1 MELQT
6 PINVIVHG
14 VIQCC
19 NFSNLHIFYS
29 ILTNVKRFML
39 ISQIMLISKANPRLY
54 FAKGFLVDYHA
65 NRLHFWLYSLVVA
78 IVVVFFK
85 SLRTVDPNFRHFSR
99 MARVKPFRPKKIG
112 LSGFVIQMPPPSL
125 LEQFLHEHAIVTLLH
140 IGVEGGLW
148 VTD

>member
-19 NFSNLHIFYS
+19 NFSNLHILYP
-29 ILTNVKRFML
+29 ILANVKRFML
-39 ISQIMLISKANPRLY
+39 ISQIMLISKANPGLY

-65 NRLHFWLYSLVVA
+65 NRLHFWLNSLVVA
-78 IVVVFFK
+78 IVVVL
-85 SLRTVDPNFRHFSR
+85 SNCRCTVDPNFRHFSR

-112 LSGFVIQMPPPSL
+112 LSGFIVQMPPPSL
-125 LEQFLHEHAIVTLLH
+125 LEQFLHEDAIVTLLH
-140 IGVEGGLW
+140 IGVKGRLW